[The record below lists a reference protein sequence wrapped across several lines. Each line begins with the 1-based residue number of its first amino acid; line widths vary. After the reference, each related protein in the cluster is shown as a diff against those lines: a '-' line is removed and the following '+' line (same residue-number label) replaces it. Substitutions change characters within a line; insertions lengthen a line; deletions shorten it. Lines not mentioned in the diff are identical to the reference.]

1 MTSIEH
7 WVSCRLLVLELFVV
21 VVRNTILG
29 GNITTTAAGLLPGE
43 EGERAGLCISRDDDG
58 LCM

>member
-7 WVSCRLLVLELFVV
+7 WVSRRLLLLGLFVV

-43 EGERAGLCISRDDDG
+43 REGGPVHLQR
-58 LCM
+58 